1 MPTHDAGDLSRPSG
15 LVKISDQGAV
25 GNVIEANYAV
35 LLRDDEHVLVW
46 KQLGPDYH
54 LSLLRSALAKGILLD
69 LHEVLITPHVD
80 QCEHFLERVALIVQP
95 SSASLTSDDLSRLL
109 NLHHVKIRLR
119 ARLLIYTQQIE
130 LVSAIN

>member
-1 MPTHDAGDLSRPSG
+1 MIEIG
-15 LVKISDQGAV
+15 DQGAV

-54 LSLLRSALAKGILLD
+54 LSLLRSALAEGILLD

-80 QCEHFLERVALIVQP
+80 QCENFLECVALIVQP
-95 SSASLTSDDLSRLL
+95 SPASLTSNDLSRFL
-109 NLHHVKIRLR
+109 NLHHVKVSLG
-119 ARLLIYTQQIE
+119 ARLLINTQQIE